1 MKRILVT
8 GGAGF
13 IGSHLC
19 TRLIEEG
26 NIVICLDNFFTGSK
40 ENISYLI
47 GHPRFELI
55 EHDIINPLS
64 HPQREGDWGNVNPI
78 GYRSCYDEGK
88 RCAETLC
95 MDYYRQHGV
104 LVKIIRIFNT
114 YGPNMLTDDG
124 RVISNFVVQALLDKD
139 ITIYGDGKQTR
150 SFQYIDDLVEGM
162 IRMMATEDHFT
173 GPVNIGNPCEFS
185 IFELAQK
192 ILELTCS
199 HSNIIF
205 EPLPH
210 DDPRQR
216 RPDITLAREK
226 LDWEPHIHL
235 EEGLMKV
242 IDYFKSVLAK

>member
-1 MKRILVT
+1 
-8 GGAGF
+8 
-13 IGSHLC
+13 
-19 TRLIEEG
+19 
-26 NIVICLDNFFTGSK
+26 
-40 ENISYLI
+40 
-47 GHPRFELI
+47 
-55 EHDIINPLS
+55 
-64 HPQREGDWGNVNPI
+64 
-78 GYRSCYDEGK
+78 
-88 RCAETLC
+88 
-95 MDYYRQHGV
+95 
-104 LVKIIRIFNT
+104 
-114 YGPNMLTDDG
+114 
-124 RVISNFVVQALLDKD
+124 
-139 ITIYGDGKQTR
+139 
-150 SFQYIDDLVEGM
+150 M

-192 ILELTCS
+192 ILELTRS

-216 RPDITLAREK
+216 RPDITLAKEK